1 MAEGT
6 QPRRL
11 YDPVAGAWSEGQTI
25 PRDRLSDGL
34 TAQGPLAITE
44 AETTVIV
51 PRGFTV
57 TGRADGVLDIRRD
70 A

>member
-1 MAEGT
+1 MTGWASGSPIASMAIAAALADGT
-6 QPRRL
+6 
-11 YDPVAGAWSEGQTI
+11 
-25 PRDRLSDGL
+25 

-44 AETTVIV
+44 DETTVIV